1 MFQKLIEHIK
11 APAQQGKHHGHKA
24 LQSSLFMLSCAL
36 LLCLCSGSFNSLFAS
51 VSEEYEIKAAFI
63 PNFARFTTWPEQ
75 DSKTGKFVFLIVGNN
90 PFGQAINPI
99 NSQEFY
105 GKKAV
110 VKFAQDWQ
118 IPGDDVKV
126 MFISRNME
134 DELEKIL
141 QDIKNR
147 PILTISDIKGFAEAG
162 GMIELLEHDGS
173 IHFIVNIAAIRSSG
187 LAMNYQILQLADKVI
202 GQ

>member
-1 MFQKLIEHIK
+1 
-11 APAQQGKHHGHKA
+11 
-24 LQSSLFMLSCAL
+24 
-36 LLCLCSGSFNSLFAS
+36 
-51 VSEEYEIKAAFI
+51 
-63 PNFARFTTWPEQ
+63 
-75 DSKTGKFVFLIVGNN
+75 
-90 PFGQAINPI
+90 
-99 NSQEFY
+99 
-105 GKKAV
+105 
-110 VKFAQDWQ
+110 
-118 IPGDDVKV
+118 
-126 MFISRNME
+126 ME